1 MSSIIF
7 FDLIGGASGDM
18 LLASLLD
25 LGVSSTVIEEAWK
38 SCGLEKVSLQRYDV
52 FPAGLRAHSAEV
64 LIDGR
69 LADTPDSGHPAHHH
83 HEHRPYKQI
92 RQLLE
97 QSSLSSSVKDHALS
111 AFAHL
116 AKAEAEAHGIS
127 EDDVEFH
134 EVGSDDAIADIVGVS
149 AAITALEIQHIV
161 CSPFPVGH
169 GTTQSAHGV
178 IPLPAPATLKLS
190 IGVPTVSTNIEGELV
205 TPTGAALLRALA
217 HDYGSMP
224 SMTVQK
230 IGLGA
235 GRKLWPDRPN
245 IIRAILGETSKP
257 HTASENEE
265 VVLETN
271 IDDMTAQQLSSL
283 FLALQDA
290 GATDVW
296 AQPIMMKKSRM
307 GQLVSILVRRE
318 SMSSMLDVLFSHST
332 TLGVRET
339 AITRHRLAREIREV
353 ETKYGPVRVKL
364 RSRPHGKMLCVPEYE
379 DCRILAQT
387 NKTDVITIQQA
398 AVAAFWAADDST

>member
-1 MSSIIF
+1 VSSIVF

-25 LGVSSTVIEEAWK
+25 LGVSTAVIEEAWA
-38 SCGLEKVSLQRYDV
+38 SCGLKKVSLQRCDV
-52 FPAGLRAHSAEV
+52 FPAGLRAHRAEV

-69 LADTPDSGHPAHHH
+69 LADTTDSTHSVHHH

-92 RQLLE
+92 RRLLE
-97 QSSLSSSVKDHALS
+97 KSSLSSSVKDLALS

-134 EVGSDDAIADIVGVS
+134 EVGSDDAIADIVGV
-149 AAITALEIQHIV
+149 AAAVTALEIQHIV
-161 CSPFPVGH
+161 CSPFPVGC
-169 GTTQSAHGV
+169 GTTKSAHGT

-217 HDYGSMP
+217 QDFGNMP

-235 GRKLWPDRPN
+235 GRKSWPDRPN
-245 IIRAILGETSKP
+245 IIRAILGETSKS
-257 HTASENEE
+257 HTSSENEE

-271 IDDMTAQQLSSL
+271 IDDMTAQQLSAL

-339 AITRHRLAREIREV
+339 AITRHRLAREMTKV

-364 RSRPHGKMLCVPEYE
+364 RSRPHGKELCIPEYE
-379 DCRILAQT
+379 DCRALAQT

-398 AVAAFWAADDST
+398 AVAAFWASADSP